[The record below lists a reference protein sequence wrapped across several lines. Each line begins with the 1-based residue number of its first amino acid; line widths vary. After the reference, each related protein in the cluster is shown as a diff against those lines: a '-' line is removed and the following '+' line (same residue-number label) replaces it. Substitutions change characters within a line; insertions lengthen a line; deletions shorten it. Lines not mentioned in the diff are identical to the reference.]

1 MFDDIWLFLVV
12 PVDAIDGNSYFFL
25 KLKSIQD
32 EHFWG
37 CSWIEGRAK
46 RAASLKSVANSPQ

>member
-1 MFDDIWLFLVV
+1 MSNYSPCFKRIEF
-12 PVDAIDGNSYFFL
+12 ACYFFL

-37 CSWIEGRAK
+37 CSWIEGGAK
-46 RAASLKSVANSPQ
+46 RAASLKFVANSPQ